1 MSQFVNNIIGLNTL
15 TAPKTPATVGG
26 AFYFMNKLEVFRFEE
41 DKEIRIEVDANGNP
55 LFCVKDICK
64 GLLLTHVTNASKEL
78 KESERHV
85 IKIHTSGGEQNMS
98 FTTESGLYKLI
109 MQSRKQEAQKFKDW
123 VCETVLPSIRK
134 TGSYSLTPPTLDSYQ
149 IEDPILRAQK
159 WIEEQKEKLL
169 LLEESKLLNARL
181 EEVKPKEEFYDKLI
195 DLKDGVTLGE
205 AAKLLNFKGMG
216 QNNLFAYLRQCYML
230 TYLNTPMQHCMDKG
244 YFQVKCD
251 WIELADGSKK
261 FTSRTYVT
269 PKGIEK
275 IYGMLKD
282 REEAINKLKTKN
294 KK

>member
-1 MSQFVNNIIGLNTL
+1 MNN
-15 TAPKTPATVGG
+15 
-26 AFYFMNKLEVFRFEE
+26 LEVFEFE
-41 DKEIRIEVDANGNP
+41 GNKVRTQIDQDGNVW
-55 LFCVKDICK
+55 FRVKDVCEVLGVKNYRDVVAKLEKDDVDLIDTIDSL
-64 GLLLTHVTNASKEL
+64 GRTQSVRYTN
-78 KESERHV
+78 
-85 IKIHTSGGEQNMS
+85 
-98 FTTESGLYKLI
+98 ESGLYDIVL
-109 MQSRKQEAQKFKDW
+109 QSRKPEARKFRRW
-123 VCETVLPSIRK
+123 VTSEVLPSIRK

-159 WIEEQKEKLL
+159 WIEEQKEKVL

-205 AAKLLNFKGMG
+205 AAKALNFKGMG

>member
-1 MSQFVNNIIGLNTL
+1 
-15 TAPKTPATVGG
+15 
-26 AFYFMNKLEVFRFEE
+26 MNKLEVFEFE
-41 DKEIRIEVDANGNP
+41 GNKVRTQIDQDGIMW
-55 LFCVKDICK
+55 FRVKDVCN
-64 GLLLTHVTNASKEL
+64 GLYLANVTEATKSLKPKERCSFEM
-78 KESERHV
+78 K
-85 IKIHTSGGEQNMS
+85 TSGGMQKML

-109 MQSRKQEAQKFKDW
+109 IQSRKQEAQDFKDW
-123 VCETVLPSIRK
+123 ICETVLPSIRK

-159 WIEEQKEKLL
+159 WIEEQKEKVL

-205 AAKLLNFKGMG
+205 AAKALNFKGMG